1 MNGKKSM
8 DVIIE
13 PMGGYFNFK
22 FNLLFTKAQ
31 TYTVGIELI
40 LNNGFTY
47 SKRFS
52 GIRILDN
59 TNQDIN
65 IYKLKKLNRTEIDYV
80 LSNGNPNWNL
90 FSFTTL
96 KESDQHYRQYITTSN
111 TPLKIGAGHTRVYR
125 QKLYE
130 FTNFEEFKN
139 YFGEHEKFKNYFGE
153 LEETATDADYF
164 SKTREILLS
173 YFDNSGDFYYD
184 ITVRYDAKSKN
195 GFILYDEE
203 TRKNYKVVIHILVI
217 SKKFVVEDHE
227 IVLKDY
233 TQVPYIVEKNGVIWK
248 NYFKIVQ
255 TNSSIVL
262 QDYKSNHK
270 EATFTQEGPVFKFSL
285 NKMKFEIAVTPHEL
299 LEEQN
304 NSEFDFY
311 PYTDRGLTISSDQ
324 EYFIYKEEKDDK
336 NNIIRTTFEKKPIKG
351 YSVISKDLFL
361 PQFHKLVEL
370 EDYRITPDD
379 VLCVIPQLTFT
390 SGELQKPAWV
400 FTNDSTGESMEIK
413 SKTYEI
419 QIENGVEVNKEIDSP
434 KSTSILG
441 PYISKFEQKQ
451 LDPGY
456 YSIKFHYKLQDTEMV
471 VEKNSCFL
479 LK

>member
-1 MNGKKSM
+1 MTKEYEEDGEIMSDVNGKKSM
-8 DVIIE
+8 NVIIE
-13 PMGGYFNFK
+13 PMGGYFDFK

-65 IYKLKKLNRTEIDYV
+65 IYKVKKLNRAEIDYI

-111 TPLKIGAGHTRVYR
+111 TPLKTGAGHTRVYR

-130 FTNFEEFKN
+130 FANFEELQN
-139 YFGEHEKFKNYFGE
+139 YFGG
-153 LEETATDADYF
+153 TGTDVDYF
-164 SKTREILLS
+164 SKIREELLLN
-173 YFDNSGDFYYD
+173 FDSSGDFYYD

-195 GFILYDEE
+195 GFILYDEDA
-203 TRKNYKVVIHILVI
+203 RKNYKVVIHLLVI
-217 SKKFVVEDHE
+217 SKKFVVENHE
-227 IVLKDY
+227 ITLKDY
-233 TQVPYIVEKNGVIWK
+233 TQVPYIVERNGVIWK
-248 NYFKIVQ
+248 NYFKIIQ
-255 TNSSIVL
+255 NNSGIVL
-262 QDYKSNHK
+262 QDYKSNHEK
-270 EATFTQEGPVFKFSL
+270 AIFTQEGPVFKFSL
-285 NKMKFEIAVTPHEL
+285 DKMKFEIAVTPHEL

-304 NSEFDFY
+304 NNEFIFY
-311 PYTDRGLTISSDQ
+311 PYTDKTPKNKEGLTISSNQ
-324 EYFIYKEEKDDK
+324 EYFIIK
-336 NNIIRTTFEKKPIKG
+336 NGELGKNQIKG

-370 EDYRITPDD
+370 EDYRITQDD

-400 FTNDSTGESMEIK
+400 FTNDSTGETMEIK
-413 SKTYEI
+413 SKYLDIRVED
-419 QIENGVEVNKEIDSP
+419 GVKKQEEFDSP